1 MQHTPKR
8 VMLTSCARFIIVYV
22 FSCYRCRNFVSLKHL
37 VTFVRDMNIPSQ
49 LTPEELD
56 KTLEFIAK
64 GEKGACPVS
73 TDSLIACSAF
83 LAQQGFIS
91 SQDSLM
97 GAIRDITPAG
107 RALMEKG
114 GFTAIVAKEQAEVK
128 RIRMIETLRNP
139 MIVAIVSALVGFLS
153 GWFLAYLKYS

>member
-1 MQHTPKR
+1 MPTI
-8 VMLTSCARFIIVYV
+8 CGRFIIVYV

-64 GEKGACPVS
+64 GEQGSCPVS
-73 TDSLIACSAF
+73 TDTLIVCSSF
-83 LAQQGFIS
+83 LVQQGFIR
-91 SQDSLM
+91 SQDSSM

-107 RALMEKG
+107 RALLEKG
-114 GFTAIVAKEQAEVK
+114 GFTAIVAKEQAKVK
-128 RIRMIETLRNP
+128 RIRMIEILRNP
-139 MIVAIVSALVGFLS
+139 MIVAIVSALVGLLS

>member
-1 MQHTPKR
+1 
-8 VMLTSCARFIIVYV
+8 
-22 FSCYRCRNFVSLKHL
+22 
-37 VTFVRDMNIPSQ
+37 MNIPSQ

-64 GEKGACPVS
+64 DEKGSCPVS
-73 TDSLIACSAF
+73 TDTLIACSSF
-83 LAQQGFIS
+83 LAQQGFIR
-91 SQDSLM
+91 SQDSFI

-114 GFTAIVAKEQAEVK
+114 GFTAIVAKERAEVK

-139 MIVAIVSALVGFLS
+139 MIVAVVSALVGFLS

>member
-1 MQHTPKR
+1 MNTPG
-8 VMLTSCARFIIVYV
+8 
-22 FSCYRCRNFVSLKHL
+22 
-37 VTFVRDMNIPSQ
+37 Q

-64 GEKGACPVS
+64 GEKGSCPVS
-73 TDSLIACSAF
+73 TDTFIACSSF
-83 LAQQGFIS
+83 LAQQGLIR
-91 SQDSLM
+91 SQDSFI

-114 GFTAIVAKEQAEVK
+114 GFTAIVAKEQSEVK
-128 RIRMIETLRNP
+128 HICMIETLRNP